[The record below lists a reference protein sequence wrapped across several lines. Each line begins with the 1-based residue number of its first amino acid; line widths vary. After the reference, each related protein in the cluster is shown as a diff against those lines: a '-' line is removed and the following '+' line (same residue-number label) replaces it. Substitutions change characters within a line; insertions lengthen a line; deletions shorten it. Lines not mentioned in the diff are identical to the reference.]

1 MFWLV
6 CQYLT
11 ENYTTSLMKK
21 ISFVNIAK
29 ENEKYLQKYFK
40 NNQKSFAFFCFMRYN
55 VIINLKIRGDVRI

>member
-1 MFWLV
+1 
-6 CQYLT
+6 
-11 ENYTTSLMKK
+11 MKK